1 MGKMKEISLY
11 CEDEDLQGLTEYL
24 ESYDKFKDNAMGIA
38 ANFIIAHKKMRD
50 RSEEEAYKVLNQI
63 HDKLQDKSK
72 KVGAE
77 PYPKY
82 DEEKKEYKYPN
93 KEEE

>member
-72 KVGAE
+72 KKIK
-77 PYPKY
+77 PKKQSMINCIGY
-82 DEEKKEYKYPN
+82 RGEE
-93 KEEE
+93 